1 MYLSLVLCCLVELGK
16 GARCYQTKDW
26 NDAEV
31 GGFDK
36 SKLEEKTCDS
46 NVLYCD
52 SVSWYDEKAK
62 ASESLRILQE
72 LIINQLNE

>member
-1 MYLSLVLCCLVELGK
+1 MKFSHLVYSSLALCCLVELGK

-26 NDAEV
+26 DDLEK

-46 NVLYCD
+46 GILYCD
-52 SVSWYDEKAK
+52 VVSWIDDKAK
-62 ASESLRILQE
+62 ASESLIHS
-72 LIINQLNE
+72 